1 MDFFAHQDR
10 ARRQT
15 TLMVVLFLI
24 SVALIV
30 LAINLVGAAIYIAMA
45 DVPPFP
51 LATAFA
57 SVPRSAWLITTAVVL
72 CIIAAGTVTRLYAL
86 SGGGAA
92 VAEMVGARRV
102 RPETREPGER
112 RLINIIEEMAIASG
126 INVPHVY
133 VMDGQDQINAFAAG
147 YSPNEAAITV
157 TRGALERLSRDEL
170 QGVIAHEYSH
180 VLNGDMRLNIRLMG
194 VIAGMVMIG
203 TLGRF
208 LVRLGGGG
216 GGDGNSS
223 GRSKGD
229 IRIVVLGLTV
239 WAIGSIGVLFGNLI
253 KAAIARQ
260 REFFADASSVQFTR
274 NPEGIGSALHKIG
287 LHGSG
292 VMERHAEEFSHMY
305 FGEPVAA
312 SLFATHPP
320 LDERITR
327 ILGPG
332 ARLILDDRMKRA
344 AAAQATDPV
353 TENSSTPGGTGATP
367 PAAVASGLTGAAAA
381 GAFMATGMAT
391 PGQLADR
398 MMASIG
404 TLKPQQVDH
413 ARRLLDSLPEPVRS
427 AMRTATGAQAA
438 LFALL
443 LDQGEVRRQ
452 QLEQIRA
459 VLGDAIAG
467 EADTLAQVL
476 EPAGVRARL
485 PVFEL
490 AVPKLGIPDEAGRA
504 RMLALVTTLIEAD
517 GRVKPG
523 EFVLLTLCRRHFG
536 KSPKGAPP
544 VKHQDL
550 SGLGLEAAT
559 VLSLLARCAKGGQ
572 PAAAAVMEALG
583 LPPALLQS
591 ASITPAS
598 VEAAFYELKLLAPL
612 RKPAFIKGCLEVVLA
627 DGCITIAEGELMRAV
642 CAALDSPM
650 PPLIEDMSGWRE
662 AA

>member
-24 SVALIV
+24 SVVLIV
-30 LAINLVGAAIYIAMA
+30 LAINLVGGAIFIAMA
-45 DVPPFP
+45 DLPPFP
-51 LATAFA
+51 LGTAFA
-57 SVPRSAWLITTAVVL
+57 SVPRSAWWITTAVVL
-72 CIIAAGTVTRLYAL
+72 CIITAGTLTRLYAL

-102 RPETREPGER
+102 PRDTREPGER

-126 INVPHVY
+126 INVPHIF

-208 LVRLGGGG
+208 LMRLGGGG
-216 GGDGNSS
+216 GNDGDSG

-229 IRIVVLGLTV
+229 LRILVVGLAI

-260 REFFADASSVQFTR
+260 REYLADASSVQFTR

-292 VMERHAEEFSHMY
+292 VTERHAEEFSHMY
-305 FGEPVAA
+305 FGEPVVT

-332 ARLILDDRMKRA
+332 GRLILNDRMKRTA
-344 AAAQATDPV
+344 ATQATASASEDSSA
-353 TENSSTPGGTGATP
+353 NGALGSTPP
-367 PAAVASGLTGAAAA
+367 VAVASGLAGAAEA
-381 GAFMATGMAT
+381 GAFMASGMAT
-391 PGQLADR
+391 GQLANR

-427 AMRTATGAQAA
+427 AMRTDSGAQAA
-438 LFALL
+438 LLALL
-443 LDQGEVRRQ
+443 LNQGEVRQQ
-452 QLEQIRA
+452 QLEHIRSA
-459 VLGDAIAG
+459 LGSRVAA
-467 EADTLAQVL
+467 EADTLAQAL
-476 EPAGVRARL
+476 APIGLRARL

-490 AVPKLGIPDEAGRA
+490 AAPTLGSLDEAERA
-504 RMLALVTTLIEAD
+504 RMLALVSSMIDAD
-517 GRVKPG
+517 SRVTPG
-523 EFVLLTLCRRHFG
+523 EFVLLTLCRRHLG
-536 KSPKGAPP
+536 TPPRGAPP
-544 VKHQDL
+544 VKHQNL
-550 SGLGLEAAT
+550 SGLGREAAT
-559 VLSLLARCAKGGQ
+559 VLALLARCAPGGQ
-572 PAAAAVMEALG
+572 AAAAGVMAALG

-591 ASITPAS
+591 ASITPGS

-627 DGCITIAEGELMRAV
+627 DGRITLTEGELMRAI

-650 PPLIEDMSGWRE
+650 PPLIEDMSGWTT
-662 AA
+662 